1 MPRAR
6 ASTASHS
13 AGREP
18 GELGAEPGKLRG
30 SDLFPPLP
38 KSSDERCEAL

>member
-13 AGREP
+13 AGECEELEP
-18 GELGAEPGKLRG
+18 NRKLRG
-30 SDLFPPLP
+30 SDRFPRAPEELG
-38 KSSDERCEAL
+38 